1 MKSYTVK
8 KIAQLAGVS
17 VRTLHY
23 YDELGLLSPEYRRE
37 NGYRYYGEKSAAR
50 LQQIMF
56 FRELGF
62 KLDEISLIM
71 SRPDFDLIQ
80 ALESHKSLL
89 IKKDDRI
96 HELINTVEKTLK
108 TLKGE
113 SKMQIKEFYK
123 GFSDAQIEKYRDEV
137 RQRWGEKTLNDSEAR
152 IIGMG
157 KEKFAALQAEGGA
170 IFQGIADNMKKG
182 FDNPEVQKLVDKWR
196 NWLENFSHYSDEAV
210 LGLGQAYSQDE
221 RFARFFEKINKDLPE
236 FLTKAIEYYSRKTQ
250 HDLINRG
257 L

>member
-1 MKSYTVK
+1 MKAYTVK
-8 KIAQLAGVS
+8 KMARLAGVS

-23 YDELGLLSPEYRRE
+23 YDELGLLKPEYRSE
-37 NGYRYYGEKSAAR
+37 NGYRFYGENSAAR

-62 KLDEISLIM
+62 KLDDISRIM

-89 IKKDDRI
+89 IKKADRI

-113 SKMQIKEFYK
+113 SKMQIKEYYK
-123 GFSDAQIEKYRDEV
+123 GFSDEQIEKYREEV

-152 IIGMG
+152 VIGMG

-170 IFQGIADNMKKG
+170 IFQAIADNMKKG
-182 FDNPEVQKLVDKWR
+182 FDSPEVQKLVDKWR

-221 RFARFFEKINKDLPE
+221 RFARFFKKFNKDLPE
-236 FLTKAIEYYSRKTQ
+236 FLTKAIEYYCKKK
-250 HDLINRG
+250 
-257 L
+257 